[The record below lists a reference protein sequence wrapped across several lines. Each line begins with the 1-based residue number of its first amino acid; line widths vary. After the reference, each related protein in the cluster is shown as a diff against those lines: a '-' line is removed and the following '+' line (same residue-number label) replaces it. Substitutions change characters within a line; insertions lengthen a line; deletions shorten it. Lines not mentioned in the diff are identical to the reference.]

1 MSALNLRLPDSLHR
15 KAKELAKK
23 DHVSMNQFITLAVA
37 EKIATVTT
45 VDYLHEQGR
54 LGTRAAY
61 EGVLRK
67 VRDRNRE
74 PVAEDRW

>member
-1 MSALNLRLPDSLHR
+1 MSALNLRLPASLHR
-15 KAKELAKK
+15 KAKELARR

-37 EKIATVTT
+37 EKVATVTT
-45 VDYLHEQGR
+45 VDYLHELGR
-54 LGTRAAY
+54 LGSRDAY

-67 VRDRNRE
+67 VKERDRE